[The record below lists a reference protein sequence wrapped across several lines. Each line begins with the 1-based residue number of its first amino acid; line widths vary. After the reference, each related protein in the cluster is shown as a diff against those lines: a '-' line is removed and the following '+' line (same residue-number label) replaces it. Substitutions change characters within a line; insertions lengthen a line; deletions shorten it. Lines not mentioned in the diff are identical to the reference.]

1 MIRILFFAKKNLPED
16 PEECSPAGCCRIPP
30 ADPHL
35 LAVEKLHNECVSH
48 LRMRIKTTSSGVPL
62 NLEFRRERI
71 YIEEDPG
78 TPEGGY
84 QYRTAQ

>member
-1 MIRILFFAKKNLPED
+1 VIRILFFPKKQPAD

-48 LRMRIKTTSSGVPL
+48 HPDANKNCSFSAVF
-62 NLEFRRERI
+62 EFGKALS
-71 YIEEDPG
+71 IE
-78 TPEGGY
+78 
-84 QYRTAQ
+84 